1 MCMLHHGQNHVTKVM
16 TGYLVIEGEG
26 NACFSPIWI
35 KMEQSILKIIYIILY
50 IFEIHNKIFSV
61 YNQ

>member
-1 MCMLHHGQNHVTKVM
+1 MNHYINYLMNQNMLLNKS
-16 TGYLVIEGEG
+16 EGEG

-35 KMEQSILKIIYIILY
+35 KMEQSILKIMHIILY
-50 IFEIHNKIFSV
+50 IVEIHDKIFNV

>member
-1 MCMLHHGQNHVTKVM
+1 M
-16 TGYLVIEGEG
+16 YLSLFIPTWSPNEGEG

-50 IFEIHNKIFSV
+50 IFEIHNKIFNV